1 MYPSYSYHHSPQ
13 GVMNLSSLHATFLP
27 KESGPGFVNDYIPKP
42 STGKAKRSISA
53 KPSYPFVQVLDAFLS
68 ILEVLRVKEIKEPK
82 KIRKKGANYCFV
94 HKQKSPC
101 KAIQGTKILKPM
113 PDVPRG

>member
-1 MYPSYSYHHSPQ
+1 M
-13 GVMNLSSLHATFLP
+13 SSLHATFLP

-42 STGKAKRSISA
+42 STGKAKKSISA

-68 ILEVLRVKEIKEPK
+68 ILEVLRVKKIKEPK

-94 HKQKSPC
+94 HNKNHHAKLP
-101 KAIQGTKILKPM
+101 KAQ
-113 PDVPRG
+113 RF